1 MVGFGF
7 YLPGFDPSPQ
17 RSNGMELVGIREYY
31 EVTQFSGNWISDED
45 VNQKQKR
52 WAWYDL
58 YKGKTRVEE
67 EELAWYG
74 TAVMNNKNSV
84 W

>member
-1 MVGFGF
+1 
-7 YLPGFDPSPQ
+7 
-17 RSNGMELVGIREYY
+17 MELVGIREYY

-58 YKGKTRVEE
+58 YEGKTRVEE